1 MYHHI
6 KGTLTH
12 KSPTAAVIDA
22 GGVGYHLTISLSTYG
37 RLPEAGNQARLLAH
51 LHVKEDVLQLYGFA
65 DEKER
70 TVFRILIGVS
80 GVGPKLAMTVL
91 SHLAPADLETAVA
104 NQDLTM
110 LTAISGIGKKTAER
124 LLVELKGR
132 IAEAV
137 VDGLPQARGGG
148 AVAADPAVDALQS
161 LGLSAQEARSAVDK
175 AKSKLGASA
184 PIEQVVR
191 EALKSK

>member
-1 MYHHI
+1 MYHHV

-12 KSPTAAVIDA
+12 KAPTAAVIDA
-22 GGVGYHLTISLSTYG
+22 NGVGYHFLISLSTYG
-37 RLPEAGNQARLLAH
+37 QLPEAGNQARLLAH

-70 TVFRILIGVS
+70 SLFRILIGVS

-124 LLVELKGR
+124 LLVDLKGR
-132 IAEAV
+132 VAEAV
-137 VDGLPQARGGG
+137 VDGLPSAKGGG
-148 AVAADPAVDALQS
+148 AAAADPAVDALQS
-161 LGLSAQEARSAVDK
+161 LGLSLQESKNAVDK
-175 AKSKLGASA
+175 AKAKLGAGA
-184 PIEQVVR
+184 PVEQVVR

>member
-1 MYHHI
+1 MYHHV

-12 KSPTAAVIDA
+12 KAPAAAVIEA
-22 GGVGYHLTISLSTYG
+22 GGVGYHFLISLSTFG
-37 RLPEAGNQARLLAH
+37 ALPEAGNQARLLAH

-70 TVFRILIGVS
+70 SLFRILIGVS

-132 IAEAV
+132 VAEAV
-137 VDGLPQARGGG
+137 VDGLPSAKGGG
-148 AVAADPAVDALQS
+148 AAADPAVDALQS
-161 LGLSAQEARSAVDK
+161 LGLSLQESKNAVDK
-175 AKSKLGASA
+175 AKAKLGASA
-184 PIEQVVR
+184 PVEQVVR